1 MSGAKRLR
9 DALASGEQIVAP
21 GVHDPLSAKAVA
33 SLGFNGIDLG
43 GFASAASLG
52 AIEPLMTMTEQV
64 DLARRVVATVGDV
77 PVIAD
82 AHTGYG
88 DAIHITRAIGEFE
101 AAGVAAI
108 HVEDQVFPKQASYHD
123 GRKHVV
129 SLEEMRARL
138 GATLDARSD
147 HNLMVIARTD
157 ARAAAGGSLDA
168 AIERLGAYREA
179 GADALMPMP
188 HGRVEARKVR
198 EAFPDTPLAWI
209 AGLGKLVPPTWAT
222 SDPDAGE
229 EIHVDEL
236 AELGYEIV
244 MYGVVGIVRAVDAL
258 IAAYAELKETGVVD
272 VEGID
277 VGYKQ
282 ILGLLDAPRY
292 YEIEAGELERARAP
306 SESP

>member
-1 MSGAKRLR
+1 M
-9 DALASGEQIVAP
+9 
-21 GVHDPLSAKAVA
+21 A

-52 AIEPLMTMTEQV
+52 TVEPLMTMTEQV
-64 DLARRVVATVGDV
+64 DIARRVVAAVGDI

-88 DAIHITRAIGEFE
+88 DAIHIARAIGEFE
-101 AAGVAAI
+101 SAGVAAI
-108 HVEDQVFPKQASYHD
+108 HIEDQVFPKQAAYHE

-129 SLEEMRARL
+129 SREKMLIRLNSVLEARQNNDML
-138 GATLDARSD
+138 
-147 HNLMVIARTD
+147 VIARTD
-157 ARAAAGGSLDA
+157 ARAASGGSLDA

-198 EAFPDTPLAWI
+198 EAFPDTPLVWI

-222 SDPDAGE
+222 SDLDAGE
-229 EIHVDEL
+229 EIHLDEL
-236 AELGYEIV
+236 AELGYQIV
-244 MYGVVGIVRAVDAL
+244 MYGVVGIIRAVEAL
-258 IAAYAELKETGVVD
+258 IAAYTELKDTGVVD
-272 VEGID
+272 VEEID

-282 ILGLLDAPRY
+282 ILGLLAASRY
-292 YEIEAGELERARAP
+292 FEIEAAELERTRAG
-306 SESP
+306 SDSA